1 MSNYNIVLSTTES
14 TVVTEYTPEVRTSE
28 SYQSEAALEAAFIKL
43 LTEQGYEYVT
53 IHNESDLIENL
64 RRQLERLNQFSF
76 TDSEWERFFKD
87 KIANQNEGIVEK
99 TRKIQ
104 EDFIQNLIREDGTTM
119 NIALIDKK
127 NIHNNRLQ
135 VINQYEMGQ
144 ADGAKHDNRYDV
156 TILVNGLP
164 LVHVELKRRGVAL
177 KEAFNQ
183 INRYQRESF
192 WAGSGL
198 YEYVQIFVISNG
210 TRTKYYSNTTRFSHI
225 RENDGSHRSRSKKT
239 SNSFEFTSFWADASN
254 RTIPDLMDFTKTFF
268 AKHTLLNILT
278 KYCVFTTE
286 ELLLVMRPYQ
296 IVATERILNR
306 IEVSTNYKKM
316 GTLEAGGY
324 IWHTTGSG
332 KTLTSFK
339 TAQLATRLPYIDKV
353 LFVVDRKDLDYQ
365 TIKEYDRFEKGA
377 ANGNKSTAVLQR
389 QLEDSTSKII
399 VTTIQKLDVFITK
412 NPQHPVRDKHI
423 VLVFDECHR
432 SQFGDMHSRIV
443 GGTIK
448 KGEKVIK
455 VDRYFKNYHIFGFT
469 GTPIFS
475 VNAGTGGNPNL
486 RTTAQAFGDKLHT
499 YTIVDAINDGNVLP
513 FRIDYIDTVKQKD
526 GQTDKQVKGIDTEE
540 ALASPE
546 RIAAVSKYILE
557 HFDQKTVRNSYYS
570 LKGQRVNGFNSMFAV
585 SSIPV
590 CKKYYLELKKQIDQ
604 QHRDL
609 TIATIFSFAPNEE
622 DSADGILEDESFDPD
637 SLDQNSRD
645 FLEMAIDDYN
655 KIFKT
660 NFDTSSKGFQDY
672 YKDLSD
678 KVKKRQVDLL
688 IVVNMFLTGFDAT
701 TLNTLWVD
709 KNLKM
714 HGLIQAFSRTNR
726 ILNSV
731 KTFGNIVCFRNLEKE
746 TNDAIALFGDREA
759 NGIVL
764 LKSYDD
770 YYFGTTD
777 DKGKDLP
784 GYEDRVNELLARFPL
799 GQPIVGEKNEKDF
812 IVLFGN
818 ILRLRNILSAFD
830 RFAGNEILVPIDFQD
845 YTGMY
850 HDLHEKYKSTNGEKD
865 SILNDVVFEMEL
877 VKQVE
882 VNIDYILMLVA
893 KYHDSN
899 CEDKEILV
907 AIDKAIRSSLQL
919 RSKKELI
926 EHFIDTINA
935 DTDVDSDWSK
945 FVREQR
951 ETDIAQLIQTE
962 KLKPEETRKLMD
974 KAFRDGILKTT
985 GTDVDQILPPVSRFS
1000 GGGKRVQKKQ
1010 TVIEKLKAFFEKYFG
1025 LFGAEDHIA
1034 QE

>member
-1 MSNYNIVLSTTES
+1 MILSTSES
-14 TVVTEYTPEVRTSE
+14 TVVAEYEPQSGRSD
-28 SYQSEAALEAAFIKL
+28 SYQSEASLEKAFIKML
-43 LTEQGYEYVT
+43 GEQGYEYVS
-53 IHNESDLIENL
+53 IHHEKDLIDNL
-64 RRQLERLNQFSF
+64 RKQLELLNHYTF
-76 TDSEWERFFKD
+76 TDKEWDTFFKH
-87 KIANQNEGIVEK
+87 KISNNNEGIVEK

-104 EDFIQNLIREDGTTM
+104 EDYVQNLTREDGSTM
-119 NIALIDKK
+119 NISLIDKK

-135 VINQYEMGQ
+135 VINQYEE
-144 ADGAKHDNRYDV
+144 DGGKHDTRYDV

-164 LVHVELKRRGVAL
+164 LVHVELKRRGVAI

-183 INRYQRESF
+183 IDRYQRDSF

-210 TRTKYYSNTTRFSHI
+210 TNTKYYSNTTRFSHI
-225 RENDGSHRSRSKKT
+225 KENETSLKKKSKKT
-239 SNSFEFTSFWADASN
+239 SNSFEFTSFWADGNN
-254 RTIPDLMDFTKTFF
+254 RTIPDLVDFTRTFF

-278 KYCVFTTE
+278 RYCVFTTE

-306 IEVSTNYKKM
+306 IEVSTNYKKT
-316 GTLEAGGY
+316 GTIEAGGY

-339 TAQLATRLPYIDKV
+339 TAQLATSLSYIDKV

-377 ANGNKSTAVLQR
+377 ANGNKNTAILQK
-389 QLEDSTSKII
+389 QLEDEKARII

-412 NPQHPVRDKHI
+412 NPSHPVRDKHI
-423 VLVFDECHR
+423 VLIFDECHR
-432 SQFGDMHSRIV
+432 SQFGDMHTRIV
-443 GGTIK
+443 GGIIK
-448 KGEKVIK
+448 KKEKTIK
-455 VDRYFKNYHIFGFT
+455 VDRYFNNYHIFGFT

-486 RTTAQAFGDKLHT
+486 RTTAQAFGEKLHT
-499 YTIVDAINDGNVLP
+499 YTIVDAINDGNVIP
-513 FRIDYIDTVKQKD
+513 FRIDYINTVKQRD
-526 GQTDKQVKGIDTEE
+526 DTDDQKVKAIDTEE

-546 RIAAVSKYILE
+546 RITEVSKYILD
-557 HFDQKTVRNSYYS
+557 HFDQKTMRNSYYS

-590 CKKYYLELKKQIDQ
+590 CKKYYMELKKQIAER
-604 QHRDL
+604 HRDL

-622 DSADGILEDESFDPD
+622 SPDGILEDESFDTD
-637 SLDQNSRD
+637 GLDQSSRD

-655 KIFKT
+655 KQFKT
-660 NFDTSSKGFQDY
+660 NYDTSSKGFQDY
-672 YKDLSD
+672 YKDLSNRM
-678 KVKKRQVDLL
+678 KKREVDLL

-731 KTFGNIVCFRNLEKE
+731 KTFGNIVCFRDLEKE
-746 TNDAIALFGDREA
+746 TNDAIQLFGDKESS
-759 NGIVL
+759 GIVL
-764 LKSYDD
+764 LKSYED
-770 YYFGTTD
+770 YYYGCVD
-777 DKGKDLP
+777 DKGRTLK
-784 GYEDRVNELLARFPL
+784 GYEERIEELLSRFPL
-799 GQPIVGEKNEKDF
+799 GEPIIGDKNKKDF

-830 RFAGNEILVPIDFQD
+830 KFEGNEILSPIDFQD
-845 YTGMY
+845 YIGNY
-850 HDLHEKYKSTNGEKD
+850 HDIYQEIKPREDDKD
-865 SILNDVVFEMEL
+865 SILDDVVFELEL

-893 KYHDSN
+893 KYHDEN
-899 CEDKEILV
+899 CKDKEILV

-926 EHFIDTINA
+926 EDFIETINA
-935 DTDVDSDWSK
+935 SSDVNGDWQK
-945 FVREQR
+945 FVQEQK
-951 ETDIAQLIQTE
+951 EVDIQELIQEE
-962 KLKPEETRKLMD
+962 KLKPEETKKLMEN
-974 KAFRDGILKTT
+974 AFRDGVLKTT
-985 GTDVDQILPPVSRFS
+985 GTDVDKILPPVSRF
-1000 GGGKRVQKKQ
+1000 GGGGSRDKKKR
-1010 TVIEKLKAFFEKYFG
+1010 TVINKLRSFFEKYYG
-1025 LFGAEDHIA
+1025 LINQD
-1034 QE
+1034 

>member
-1 MSNYNIVLSTTES
+1 MILATNES
-14 TVVTEYTPEVRTSE
+14 TVVAEYEPQPRRSDA
-28 SYQSEAALEAAFIKL
+28 YQSEAALEQAFIKML
-43 LTEQGYEYVT
+43 SEQGYEYININNENDL
-53 IHNESDLIENL
+53 IHNL
-64 RRQLERLNQFSF
+64 RKQLELLNNYSF
-76 TDSEWERFFKD
+76 TDKEWDSFFKH
-87 KIANQNEGIVEK
+87 KIANNNEGIVEK

-104 EDFIQNLIREDGTTM
+104 EDYVQNLIRENGTTM
-119 NIALIDKK
+119 NISLIDKK

-135 VINQYEMGQ
+135 VINQYEE
-144 ADGAKHDNRYDV
+144 DGGKYDTRYDV

-164 LVHVELKRRGVAL
+164 LVHVELKRRGVAI

-183 INRYQRESF
+183 INRYQRDSF
-192 WAGSGL
+192 WAKSGL

-210 TRTKYYSNTTRFSHI
+210 TNTKYYSNTTRFSHI
-225 RENDGSHRSRSKKT
+225 KENEGTSRKRSKKT
-239 SNSFEFTSFWADASN
+239 SNSFEFTSFWADGNN
-254 RTIPDLMDFTKTFF
+254 RIIPDLVDFTRTFF
-268 AKHTLLNILT
+268 AKHTILNILT
-278 KYCVFTTE
+278 RYCVFTTE

-296 IVATERILNR
+296 IVATEKILNR
-306 IEVSTNYKKM
+306 IEVSTNYKKT
-316 GTLEAGGY
+316 GTIEAGGY

-339 TAQLATRLPYIDKV
+339 TAQLATNLPYIDKV

-377 ANGNKSTAVLQR
+377 ANSNKNTAILQK
-389 QLEDSTSKII
+389 QLEDSTSRII

-412 NPQHPVRDKHI
+412 NPMHPVRDKHI

-432 SQFGDMHSRIV
+432 SQFGDMHTRIV

-448 KGEKVIK
+448 KKEKIVK
-455 VDRYFKNYHIFGFT
+455 VDRYFRNYHIFGFT

-475 VNAGTGGNPNL
+475 VNAKNGGKPNL
-486 RTTAQAFGDKLHT
+486 RTTKQAFGDKLHT

-513 FRIDYIDTVKQKD
+513 FRIDYINTVKQKD
-526 GQTDKQVKGIDTEE
+526 EENDKKVTAIDTEE

-546 RIAAVSKYILE
+546 RIREVVNYILE
-557 HFDQKTVRNSYYS
+557 HFDQKTMRNSYYS
-570 LKGQRVNGFNSMFAV
+570 LKGKRVNGFNSMFAV

-590 CKKYYLELKKQIDQ
+590 CKKYYLEFKKQIAQ
-604 QHRDL
+604 KHRDL

-622 DSADGILEDESFDPD
+622 DSADGILEDESFDTEG
-637 SLDQNSRD
+637 LDQSSRD

-655 KIFKT
+655 RIFKT

-678 KVKKRQVDLL
+678 KVKKREVDLL

-731 KTFGNIVCFRNLEKE
+731 KTFGNIVCFRDLEKA
-746 TNDAIALFGDREA
+746 TNDAIKLFGDKEA

-770 YYFGTTD
+770 YYYGCVD
-777 DKGKDLP
+777 DKGKMIK
-784 GYEDRVNELLARFPL
+784 GYEERIEELLSRFPL
-799 GQPIVGEKNEKDF
+799 GEPIVGEQNKKDF
-812 IVLFGN
+812 VVLFGN
-818 ILRLRNILSAFD
+818 ILRLRNILTAFD
-830 RFAGNEILVPIDFQD
+830 RFAGNEILSAIDFQD
-845 YTGMY
+845 YTGTY
-850 HDLHEKYKSTNGEKD
+850 HDIYEDIKAKPGDKA
-865 SILNDVVFEMEL
+865 SIIDDVVFEMEL

-893 KYHDSN
+893 KYHEDN
-899 CEDKEILV
+899 CKDKEILV
-907 AIDKAIRSSLQL
+907 AIDKAIKSSLQL

-926 EHFIDTINA
+926 ENFINTIN
-935 DTDVDSDWSK
+935 TDSNINDDWQE
-945 FVREQR
+945 FVKEQKKL
-951 ETDIAQLIQTE
+951 DIQNLIGEE
-962 KLKPEETRKLMD
+962 KLKPEETVKFVD
-974 KAFRDGILKTT
+974 NAFRDGILKTT
-985 GTDVDQILPPVSRFS
+985 GTDLDKIMPPVSRF
-1000 GGGKRVQKKQ
+1000 GGGGSRDKKKQ
-1010 TVIEKLKAFFEKYFG
+1010 KVIEKLKKLFEKYYG
-1025 LFGAEDHIA
+1025 LIGSND
-1034 QE
+1034 